1 MEILVLAPWP
11 SGILHLLEF
20 YGVSE
25 TQNESARVDVRE
37 DVARMEKPL
46 NKSLSA

>member
-20 YGVSE
+20 YGGSE
-25 TQNESARVDVRE
+25 TQNESARVDSPE
-37 DVARMEKPL
+37 GVARVEKSQS
-46 NKSLSA
+46 KTRSA